1 MARNLRTK
9 KSVIVICFVA
19 VLLVS
24 LFGVRELLSVTQPV
38 GEEYKTLAKELLTNA
53 RQEFEKIRG
62 ISVREVSLE
71 VVNRS
76 WVADTWGTVSNSER
90 EEITREENI
99 YKALFLITQD
109 VSLLESRME
118 WMTSFRAAKWQGK
131 IYVVQE
137 NFDVTETTRTT
148 GSFVHELTHIM
159 QEDYSL
165 FAATTFDA
173 AKALTSLKEGDAT
186 LMADTYKNDG
196 VVPVSSSESSVD
208 DPDFSMAI
216 GSVLEDELELS
227 LPGTIDDLN
236 RFPYR
241 YGLEFVKFLYE
252 QGGWAAIDDAYANP
266 PYTSEQIMHP
276 EKYYSQE
283 GTKFVA
289 APQVTGEWNLVE
301 TNRFGEYFVFVML
314 ENWISEGDASEAAK
328 GWGGDVFSY
337 YELDGEFFFTW
348 NIMWDTVDDAHEFDL
363 AFQDMMYKTSAE
375 KHNCSYWESNGRYI
389 SIHWNGDQTLIVS
402 SSDEALIQ
410 KNFSE

>member
-1 MARNLRTK
+1 VARNLKIK
-9 KSVIVICFVA
+9 KSVIVVCFAA

-38 GEEYKTLAKELLTNA
+38 GEEYKMLAEELMSKA

-62 ISVREVSLE
+62 VSVREVSLE
-71 VVNRS
+71 VVNQS
-76 WVADTWGTVSNSER
+76 WVADTWGTVSDSER

-99 YKALFLITQD
+99 YKALFLITPD
-109 VSLLESRME
+109 VSLLETRME
-118 WMTSFRAAKWQGK
+118 WTTSFRAAKWQGK

-137 NFDVTETTRTT
+137 NFDVTETTRAT

-159 QEDYSL
+159 QEDYSIS
-165 FAATTFDA
+165 AGTTFDG
-173 AKALTSLKEGDAT
+173 AKALSSLKEGDAT
-186 LMADTYKNDG
+186 LMADTLKNDG
-196 VVPVSSSESSVD
+196 IVPVSSSESSVD
-208 DPDFSMAI
+208 NTDFSLALATL
-216 GSVLEDELELS
+216 LEGDFELA

-252 QGGWAAIDDAYANP
+252 QGGWGAIDDAYSNP

-276 EKYYSQE
+276 EKYFSQE
-283 GTKFVA
+283 GTKIVD
-289 APQVTGEWNLVE
+289 APQVNGNWTLVE

-314 ENWISEGDASEAAK
+314 EDWISEGDASEAAK

-337 YELDGEFFFTW
+337 YELDDEFFFTW
-348 NIMWDTVDDAHEFDL
+348 NIVWDTVDDAHEFYL

-375 KHNCSYWESNGRYI
+375 KHNCSYWEANGRFI
-389 SIHWNGDQTLIVS
+389 SIDWNGDQTLIVS

-410 KNFSE
+410 QDFA

>member
-9 KSVIVICFVA
+9 KSVIIICLVA
-19 VLLVS
+19 ILLVS

-38 GEEYKTLAKELLTNA
+38 GEEYKTLAEELMTNA
-53 RQEFEKIRG
+53 RQEFQKIRG
-62 ISVREVSLE
+62 VSVREVSLE

-76 WVADTWGTVSNSER
+76 WVADTWGTVSDLER

-118 WMTSFRAAKWQGK
+118 WTTSFRAAKWQGK

-137 NFDVTETTRTT
+137 NFDVTETTRAT

-159 QEDYSL
+159 QEDYSIS
-165 FAATTFDA
+165 AGTTFDGA
-173 AKALTSLKEGDAT
+173 RALSSLKEGDAT
-186 LMADTYKNDG
+186 LMADTFKNDG

-208 DPDFSMAI
+208 NPDFSLALAPI
-216 GSVLEDELELS
+216 LEDELELA

-241 YGLEFVKFLYE
+241 YGLEFVKILYE
-252 QGGWAAIDDAYANP
+252 QGGWGAIDDAYSDP

-276 EKYYSQE
+276 EKYFSQE
-283 GTKFVA
+283 GTKIVDV
-289 APQVTGEWNLVE
+289 PKVNGDWTLVE
-301 TNRFGEYFVFVML
+301 TNRLGEYFVFVML
-314 ENWISEGDASEAAK
+314 ENWISEDDASEASN

-337 YELDGEFFFTW
+337 YELDDEFFFTW
-348 NIMWDTVDDAHEFDL
+348 NIVWDTIDDAHEFDL

-375 KHNCSYWESNGRYI
+375 KHNCSYWEANGRFI
-389 SIHWNGDQTLIVS
+389 SIHWKGDQTLIVS

-410 KNFSE
+410 QDFA

>member
-1 MARNLRTK
+1 
-9 KSVIVICFVA
+9 VA
-19 VLLVS
+19 ILLVG
-24 LFGVRELLSVTQPV
+24 LFSISELLSVTQPV
-38 GEEYKTLAKELLTNA
+38 GEEYKTLAEELMSNA
-53 RQEFEKIRG
+53 RQEFQKIRG
-62 ISVREVSLE
+62 VSVREVSLE

-76 WVADTWGTVSNSER
+76 WVADTWATVSDSER

-99 YKALFLITQD
+99 YKVLFLIPQD

-118 WMTSFRAAKWQGK
+118 WTTSFRAAKWQGK

-137 NFDVTETTRTT
+137 NFDVTEITRAT

-159 QEDYSL
+159 QEDYSISTG
-165 FAATTFDA
+165 TTFDG
-173 AKALTSLKEGDAT
+173 AKASSSLKEGDAT
-186 LMADTYKNDG
+186 LMADTFKNGG

-208 DPDFSMAI
+208 NPDFSLALA
-216 GSVLEDELELS
+216 SLLEDELELS

-252 QGGWAAIDDAYANP
+252 QGGWAVIDDAYLNP

-276 EKYYSQE
+276 EKYFSQE
-283 GTKFVA
+283 GTIFVT
-289 APQVTGEWNLVE
+289 APQVNGDWTLVE

-328 GWGGDVFSY
+328 GWGGDVSSY
-337 YELDGEFFFTW
+337 YELGDEFLFTW
-348 NIMWDTVDDAHEFDL
+348 NIVWDTVDDAHEFDL

-375 KHNCSYWESNGRYI
+375 KHNCNYWESNGRYI
-389 SIHWNGDQTLIVS
+389 SIHCNGDQTLIVS

-410 KNFSE
+410 QNFSA